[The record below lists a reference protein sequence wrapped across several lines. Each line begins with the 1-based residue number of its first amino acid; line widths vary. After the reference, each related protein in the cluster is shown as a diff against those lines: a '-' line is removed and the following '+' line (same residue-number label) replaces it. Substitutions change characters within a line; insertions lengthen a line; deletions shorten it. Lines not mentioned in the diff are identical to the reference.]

1 MMPSWKKNIFVRVIT
16 ARMAAEGRTAEEI
29 IQDYPKLTN
38 EEKAEILSE
47 INKVA

>member
-1 MMPSWKKNIFVRVIT
+1 MPEWKKLIFVNAIR
-16 ARMAAEGRTAEEI
+16 ARMRMEGRTAEEI

>member
-1 MMPSWKKNIFVRVIT
+1 MPTWKKNIFVRVVR
-16 ARMAAEGRTAEEI
+16 ARMKQEGRAAEEI